1 MKIVKKNNRRF
12 LVTRLCPFRGGFAFF
27 FCIVVRHEG
36 ETERNPNLINHE
48 CIHFRQQREL
58 LWIPF
63 ILIYFFHAVYIVTTT
78 WSWEKIWE
86 DVCFEREAYENEH
99 NHEYLKVRRRF
110 ASLQSKYFRQKT

>member
-63 ILIYFFHAVYIVTTT
+63 ILIYFFLSCSIYSNYYMVMG
-78 WSWEKIWE
+78 
-86 DVCFEREAYENEH
+86 ENMGRCM
-99 NHEYLKVRRRF
+99 LRKGGI
-110 ASLQSKYFRQKT
+110 